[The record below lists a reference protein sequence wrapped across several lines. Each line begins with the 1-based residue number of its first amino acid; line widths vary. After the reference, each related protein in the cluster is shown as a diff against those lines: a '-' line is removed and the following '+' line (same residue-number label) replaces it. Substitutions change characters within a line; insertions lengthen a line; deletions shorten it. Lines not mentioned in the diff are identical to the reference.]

1 MVLTARPHDVEPSL
15 RRSKDASW
23 ELFDD
28 QATAFEQRAGLPA
41 HYCRDIATSVIEIGH
56 VRHRDLIVEIG
67 PGTGQIA
74 QWFQQT
80 SAYIG
85 FDLSSGMLRESQRRL
100 GHNAGNRSLIQAD
113 ANASWPIASGS
124 ARVIFSSRALHLL
137 NQEHVASEI
146 FRIVSDDGAHLILG
160 RVQRDRN
167 SVRARMAKEM
177 LQRLRQHG
185 FEGRRGEKENEKLV
199 ESCCRRGAEDLG
211 VTDIAQ
217 WRVSTSPRQSVE
229 SWRCLTG
236 LGGVKVPAKSRD
248 EILDEMEVWAEQEF
262 GGLDREIESEEKY
275 VLRSLRIP
283 AVQERITK
291 ANADSRI

>member
-1 MVLTARPHDVEPSL
+1 MVLTARPDDLEPSV

-23 ELFDD
+23 ELFDN
-28 QATAFEQRAGLPA
+28 QATAFEQRAGLPE
-41 HYCRDIATSVIEIGH
+41 HYCRDIAASIIEIGQ
-56 VRHRDLIVEIG
+56 VRRGDLIVEIG

-74 QWFQQT
+74 QWLQQT

-85 FDLSSGMLRESQRRL
+85 FDLSNGMLRESQRRL
-100 GHNAGNRSLIQAD
+100 SHNAANRSLIQAD
-113 ANASWPIASGS
+113 ANASWPLTSRS
-124 ARVIFSSRALHLL
+124 ARVMFSSRALHLL
-137 NQEHVASEI
+137 NQEHVASEV
-146 FRIVSDDGAHLILG
+146 FRIASEDGASLILG
-160 RVQRDRN
+160 RVKRDRD

-177 LQRLRQHG
+177 IERLHQHG
-185 FEGRRGEKENEKLV
+185 FEGRRGERENQKLI

-229 SWRCLTG
+229 SWRCLSG
-236 LGGVKVPAKSRD
+236 LGGVKVPAQTRD
-248 EILDEMEVWAEQEF
+248 EILNEMEAWAEKEF

-283 AVQERITK
+283 AVQERIT
-291 ANADSRI
+291 